1 VSLDRILQ
9 ATVKAGGHEVR
20 LVPGRR
26 IVILTPAGE
35 REVQG
40 PARTPAAID
49 DLIAPPLT
57 ADARRALADGRA
69 EWAVEVPG
77 VGAVR
82 ARVDRRPDG
91 TVASLAVGQAPAGR
105 PAGSAAEIEEL
116 FRAMVEMK
124 ASDLH
129 LSVGSLH
136 TSSAPSTV
144 DRIIDQ
150 FPADHAKAVDKVGL
164 LSMFKKAGIDTSW
177 VPAEAAPG
185 T

>member
-1 VSLDRILQ
+1 MSLDRILQ

-82 ARVDRRPDG
+82 AWVEGRPDG
-91 TVASLAVGQAPAGR
+91 TVASPLPPPR
-105 PAGSAAEIEEL
+105 RWTGS
-116 FRAMVEMK
+116 
-124 ASDLH
+124 S
-129 LSVGSLH
+129 
-136 TSSAPSTV
+136 TSSRPTTPRRWTRWAC
-144 DRIIDQ
+144 
-150 FPADHAKAVDKVGL
+150 
-164 LSMFKKAGIDTSW
+164 
-177 VPAEAAPG
+177 
-185 T
+185 